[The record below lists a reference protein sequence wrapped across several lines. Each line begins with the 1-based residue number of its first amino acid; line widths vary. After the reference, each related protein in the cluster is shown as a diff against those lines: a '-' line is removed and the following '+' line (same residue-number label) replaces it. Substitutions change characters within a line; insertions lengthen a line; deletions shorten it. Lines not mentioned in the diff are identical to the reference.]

1 MTSRSRAA
9 LALAAAVLI
18 GAAIYV
24 STARRTEQPAGVGE
38 LLYPSLE
45 GMTDQEIDKVTHLN
59 AMRVFDYDPFS
70 ILGGRDK
77 CTVGALRA
85 RAADVDVSERAITH
99 TPPRDPNEP
108 PITILSIMEAVAKS
122 GTQA

>member
-1 MTSRSRAA
+1 
-9 LALAAAVLI
+9 
-18 GAAIYV
+18 
-24 STARRTEQPAGVGE
+24 
-38 LLYPSLE
+38 
-45 GMTDQEIDKVTHLN
+45 MTDVEIDKVTHLN

-85 RAADVDVSERAITH
+85 QAADVDVSEKAITN

-122 GTQA
+122 GTQG

>member
-1 MTSRSRAA
+1 
-9 LALAAAVLI
+9 
-18 GAAIYV
+18 
-24 STARRTEQPAGVGE
+24 
-38 LLYPSLE
+38 
-45 GMTDQEIDKVTHLN
+45 
-59 AMRVFDYDPFS
+59 MRVFDYDPFS

-85 RAADVDVSERAITH
+85 RAADVDVSEKAVTH

-122 GTQA
+122 GTQG